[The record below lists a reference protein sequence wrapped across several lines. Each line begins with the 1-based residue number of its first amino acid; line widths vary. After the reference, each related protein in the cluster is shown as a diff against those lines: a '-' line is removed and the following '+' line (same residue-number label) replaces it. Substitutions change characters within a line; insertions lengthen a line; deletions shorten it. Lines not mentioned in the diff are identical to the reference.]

1 MTEEKWR
8 YVLSAE
14 GREIELSD
22 GEVTLG
28 RSRTSTVRL
37 EHESVSRSHALLTFD
52 RGEAVVKDLASS
64 NGTFVGGKRIVRETR
79 LVNGDR
85 LQLGAAVI
93 DVRLLAPDAASERTA
108 LMTPDQLPDA
118 PSRAPAL
125 GHHVRAGPRPHE
137 PGPVRARGAAR
148 AGPDLGFGSFPCR
161 GPSARGGT
169 FHGRRRVPADGG
181 SARRGLHDRA
191 AHDRAVRG
199 APPPRELADYS
210 IRVHEAEKAARIPP
224 GDRAASF
231 RDRRTP
237 SLNETPRGVANPF
250 ARLLAA
256 LVDAVILAA
265 INVLLFAPV
274 FLIDYFRSELQT
286 HDAAPD
292 WAFRAITGLSIL
304 LALLANVLYVVGGWA
319 WRGRTPGKSLLG
331 LAVVR
336 RGSTLGP
343 RHRLAVRVRPRD
355 RLRPRGPPAGARVGV
370 GVLREGEAGFP
381 GPRGRNLGDQGPLS
395 AARSAG
401 ERSASSTFLG
411 PPRSRQA
418 PSERRAR
425 ARRSGSDSPSR
436 T

>member
-64 NGTFVGGKRIVRETR
+64 NGTFVGGKRIARETR

-93 DVRLLAPDAASERTA
+93 EVRILAPNVASERTVM
-108 LMTPDQLPDA
+108 LPPDQLPDQPA
-118 PSRAPAL
+118 EPSRPVSGITYEPVPGLTNPGLPGSGAL
-125 GHHVRAGPRPHE
+125 LP
-137 PGPVRARGAAR
+137 
-148 AGPDLGFGSFPCR
+148 GPDLMSASELFRDVDREPAKEHAFAADDVFP
-161 GPSARGGT
+161 PAGGAPDEVST
-169 FHGRRRVPADGG
+169 I
-181 SARRGLHDRA
+181 
-191 AHDRAVRG
+191 
-199 APPPRELADYS
+199 APPPLPPAAPARELADYS
-210 IRVHEAEKAARIPP
+210 IQLSDADKAARIPLAE
-224 GDRAASF
+224 RAASL
-231 RDRRTP
+231 RDRRSP
-237 SLNETPRGVANPF
+237 EINEGPRNVANPF

-286 HDAAPD
+286 RDAAPD
-292 WAFRAITGLSIL
+292 WAFRAITALSFL

-336 RGSTLGP
+336 RGTPAGRGIGWPAAFIRAIVCVLAGLPLGLGWAWAFFEKEK
-343 RHRLAVRVRPRD
+343 RAFQDLAARTWVIRVR
-355 RLRPRGPPAGARVGV
+355 
-370 GVLREGEAGFP
+370 
-381 GPRGRNLGDQGPLS
+381 
-395 AARSAG
+395 
-401 ERSASSTFLG
+401 
-411 PPRSRQA
+411 
-418 PSERRAR
+418 
-425 ARRSGSDSPSR
+425 
-436 T
+436 

>member
-64 NGTFVGGKRIVRETR
+64 NGTFVGGKRIARETR

-93 DVRLLAPDAASERTA
+93 EVRLLAPDAASERTA
-108 LMTPDQLPDA
+108 LMAPDQLPDA
-118 PSRAPAL
+118 LP
-125 GHHVRAGPRPHE
+125 PRPPSGITYE
-137 PGPVRARGAAR
+137 PVPGLTNPGLGPATPL
-148 AGPDLGFGSFPCR
+148 GPDPISASDLFRAVDRPPVAEPSLVVDVFPPA
-161 GPSARGGT
+161 GGAPDEVSTIAPPAIAPSA
-169 FHGRRRVPADGG
+169 VAPPA
-181 SARRGLHDRA
+181 
-191 AHDRAVRG
+191 V

-210 IRVHEAEKAARIPP
+210 IRVHEAEKAARLPL
-224 GDRAASF
+224 GDRAATF
-231 RDRRTP
+231 RDRRAP
-237 SLNETPRGVANPF
+237 SRNETARSVANPF

-331 LAVVR
+331 LAVVK
-336 RGSTLGP
+336 RG
-343 RHRLAVRVRPRD
+343 
-355 RLRPRGPPAGARVGV
+355 
-370 GVLREGEAGFP
+370 
-381 GPRGRNLGDQGPLS
+381 
-395 AARSAG
+395 
-401 ERSASSTFLG
+401 
-411 PPRSRQA
+411 A
-418 PSERRAR
+418 PSGQGIGWPSAFVRAIVCLLAGLPLGLGWAWAFFEKERRAFQDLAAGTWVIR
-425 ARRSGSDSPSR
+425 VR
-436 T
+436 

>member
-1 MTEEKWR
+1 VTEEKKWR

-64 NGTFVGGKRIVRETR
+64 NGTFVGGKRIAREMR

-93 DVRLLAPDAASERTA
+93 DVRIVAPDAPSERTA
-108 LMTPDQLPDA
+108 LLSPDQLPDA
-118 PSRAPAL
+118 PPRQPSGITYEPVPGVTNPGVSAPEAPQGPDPMSASELFRDVDRPSVPEPSLVVDVFPPMGGAPDEVSTIAPPVLAPA
-125 GHHVRAGPRPHE
+125 
-137 PGPVRARGAAR
+137 
-148 AGPDLGFGSFPCR
+148 
-161 GPSARGGT
+161 
-169 FHGRRRVPADGG
+169 
-181 SARRGLHDRA
+181 
-191 AHDRAVRG
+191 
-199 APPPRELADYS
+199 PPRELSDYS
-210 IRVHEAEKAARIPP
+210 IRVHEADKAARIPI

-231 RDRRTP
+231 RDRRSP
-237 SLNETPRGVANPF
+237 VLNTGPRNAASPF

-286 HDAAPD
+286 RDAAPD
-292 WAFRAITGLSIL
+292 WAFRAITALSIL
-304 LALLANVLYVVGGWA
+304 LAVLANVLYVVGGWA

-331 LAVVR
+331 LAVVK
-336 RGSTLGP
+336 RGSASGRGIGWPSAFLRAIVCVLAGIPFGLGWAWAFFEKEK
-343 RHRLAVRVRPRD
+343 RALQDLAAGTWVIRVR
-355 RLRPRGPPAGARVGV
+355 
-370 GVLREGEAGFP
+370 
-381 GPRGRNLGDQGPLS
+381 
-395 AARSAG
+395 
-401 ERSASSTFLG
+401 
-411 PPRSRQA
+411 
-418 PSERRAR
+418 
-425 ARRSGSDSPSR
+425 
-436 T
+436 

>member
-1 MTEEKWR
+1 MTEQKWK

-64 NGTFVGGKRIVRETR
+64 NGTFVGGKRIARETR

-93 DVRLLAPDAASERTA
+93 EVRLVGPDAASERTA
-108 LMTPDQLPDA
+108 LMTPDQMPDA
-118 PSRAPAL
+118 PP
-125 GHHVRAGPRPHE
+125 PRPPSGITYE
-137 PGPVRARGAAR
+137 PVPGLTNPGMPGPGAPLR
-148 AGPDLGFGSFPCR
+148 PDPI
-161 GPSARGGT
+161 SASDL
-169 FHGRRRVPADGG
+169 F
-181 SARRGLHDRA
+181 
-191 AHDRAVRG
+191 RAVDRPPVADPSMVVDVFPPMGG
-199 APPPRELADYS
+199 APDEVSTIAPPVLAAPPRELADYS
-210 IRVHEAEKAARIPP
+210 IRVHEAEKAARVPP

-231 RDRRTP
+231 RERRSP
-237 SLNETPRGVANPF
+237 SLNETPRSMASPF

-256 LVDAVILAA
+256 LIDAVILAA

-274 FLIDYFRSELQT
+274 FLIDYFRAELQT
-286 HDAAPD
+286 RDAAPD

-331 LAVVR
+331 LAVVK
-336 RGSTLGP
+336 RGGPSGHGIGWPSAFVRAIVCVLAGLPLGLGWAWAFFEKEK
-343 RHRLAVRVRPRD
+343 RAFQDLAAGTWVIRVR
-355 RLRPRGPPAGARVGV
+355 
-370 GVLREGEAGFP
+370 
-381 GPRGRNLGDQGPLS
+381 
-395 AARSAG
+395 
-401 ERSASSTFLG
+401 
-411 PPRSRQA
+411 
-418 PSERRAR
+418 
-425 ARRSGSDSPSR
+425 
-436 T
+436 